1 MKACGRHKG
10 AFSKMITKALAIAD
24 DLNISRL
31 KRQIQE
37 ATQIQETEHNTSA
50 FTKEVQWL
58 WYSEVHKYN
67 KSVSVGSGGEGRS
80 KEQLTF

>member
-50 FTKEVQWL
+50 FTKEVQ
-58 WYSEVHKYN
+58 
-67 KSVSVGSGGEGRS
+67 
-80 KEQLTF
+80 